1 MSLSISSKTPLKM
14 TVSPLQILLL
24 IQLESGPKYGYEML
38 ISLKED
44 FDGAWEPRT
53 GTVYPALKSLER
65 KGLVE
70 TIEKEGIAF
79 YRITPDG
86 REAYD
91 NMQELIMTMLG
102 FSVRYLSVLFKWMST
117 EKKQNALLLMKG
129 IAEKDQLL
137 ASRVLSDFTQNMD
150 KELREPFL
158 QNFKKITTQR
168 LNVIEKLLRGEKEE

>member
-1 MSLSISSKTPLKM
+1 
-14 TVSPLQILLL
+14 
-24 IQLESGPKYGYEML
+24 
-38 ISLKED
+38 
-44 FDGAWEPRT
+44 
-53 GTVYPALKSLER
+53 
-65 KGLVE
+65 
-70 TIEKEGIAF
+70 
-79 YRITPDG
+79 
-86 REAYD
+86 
-91 NMQELIMTMLG
+91 
-102 FSVRYLSVLFKWMST
+102 MST

>member
-24 IQLESGPKYGYEML
+24 IQLETGPKYGYEML
-38 ISLKED
+38 VSLKED
-44 FDGAWEPRT
+44 FEGSWEPRT

-70 TIEKEGIAF
+70 TIEKDGTSF
-79 YRITPDG
+79 YIITPEG

-102 FSVRYLSVLFKWMST
+102 FSVRYLSVLFKWMSA
-117 EKKQNALLLMKG
+117 EKKQNALNLMKG
-129 IAEKDQLL
+129 IAEKDKML
-137 ASRVLSDFTQNMD
+137 ATSVLTDFTQNMD

-158 QNFKKITTQR
+158 KSFKDITVQR
-168 LNVIEKLLRGEKEE
+168 LGVIEKLLQVEDEK